1 MEKMTTSTDAE
12 KAFWQI
18 QEEFMITILEDAGLE
33 KAQLDIIN
41 AVYKKPTGNIILN
54 REKIEAILLK

>member
-1 MEKMTTSTDAE
+1 
-12 KAFWQI
+12 
-18 QEEFMITILEDAGLE
+18 MITILEDAGLE